1 MQVILQGSLRHFPAA
16 ELLGFLCR
24 TGRKGTL
31 DLEISGRRTRILFEN
46 ETILSAQS
54 KTAGEG
60 IDAALDILEW
70 TDGTFTLLDAAVL
83 PEGTKALSLT
93 LPALHQEAKRRAEEK
108 AAGYPDATFFH
119 VIEDPALQQ
128 QVSLK
133 NEEFKLLFR
142 LAAGRTFSELLAEY
156 AIPRK
161 ELADRLKYLEGLGL
175 ISSESPADQSSPW
188 AKEALPSPKA
198 EPPRVEPVRAKP
210 ERAETPRAETP
221 RAETP
226 RAEPPREEATRI
238 QSPRVET
245 PRSQEMATVP
255 ESIALPDLPE
265 AERTMMQ
272 APPPAVEEP
281 VTAPIPAP
289 PRRPTLVGSL
299 TPDEEPDNV
308 FPLLDAEC
316 LIGRRA
322 TKEVAFALNDGSISS
337 KHAKLVRTPDGF
349 LIEDLGSKNGTFV
362 NGEKVTEK
370 RLLSDGDLIRLG
382 KVIMTFNVARE
393 KKAGEQTI
401 PEIRVD

>member
-16 ELLGFLCR
+16 ELLGFLCQA
-24 TGRKGTL
+24 GRKGTL
-31 DLEISGRRTRILFEN
+31 DCEAAGRRTRILFEN
-46 ETILSAQS
+46 DAILSAQS
-54 KTAGEG
+54 KQAEG
-60 IDAALDILEW
+60 MDAALDLLAW
-70 TDGTFTLLDAAVL
+70 TDGTFTILDAAVL
-83 PEGTKALSLT
+83 PAGVSPLALT
-93 LPALHQEAKRRAEEK
+93 LPALHDEAKRRAEEK

-133 NEEFKLLFR
+133 AEEFKLLFR

-156 AIPRK
+156 AIPRR

-175 ISSESPADQSSPW
+175 IRTESPAEQSSPW
-188 AKEALPSPKA
+188 AKELAAHPRPA
-198 EPPRVEPVRAKP
+198 EAPRPVEV
-210 ERAETPRAETP
+210 PRAVEAP
-221 RAETP
+221 RPEP
-226 RAEPPREEATRI
+226 QRAAAIPPADATRLR
-238 QSPRVET
+238 P

-255 ESIALPDLPE
+255 ESISLPEIPE

-272 APPPAVEEP
+272 APPPPAVA
-281 VTAPIPAP
+281 APATSPAP
-289 PRRPTLVGSL
+289 VPEAPRRPTLVGSL
-299 TPDEEPDNV
+299 TPDDAPDNV

-316 LIGRRA
+316 LIGRKV

-349 LIEDLGSKNGTFV
+349 YIEDLASKNGTFV
-362 NGEKVTEK
+362 NGERVSEK

-393 KKAGEQTI
+393 KKPGEQTV
-401 PEIRVD
+401 PEIRVE

>member
-31 DLEISGRRTRILFEN
+31 DLEVSGRRTRLLFEN

-60 IDAALDILEW
+60 IDAALDVLEW
-70 TDGTFTLLDAAVL
+70 TDGTFTLLDDAVL

-93 LPALHQEAKRRAEEK
+93 APALHQEAKRRAEEK
-108 AAGYPDATFFH
+108 AAGYPDTTFFH

-133 NEEFKLLFR
+133 AEEFKLLFR

-161 ELADRLKYLEGLGL
+161 ELAERLKYLEGLGL
-175 ISSESPADQSSPW
+175 ISSESVAEQSSPW
-188 AKEALPSPKA
+188 AKEASAAPKADPPRVDPPRPAPPRA
-198 EPPRVEPVRAKP
+198 EPP
-210 ERAETPRAETP
+210 P

-226 RAEPPREEATRI
+226 RAEPPPADATRI
-238 QSPRVET
+238 QSPRAEP

-255 ESIALPDLPE
+255 ESVALPDVPE

-272 APPPAVEEP
+272 APPPPVAEEP

-289 PRRPTLVGSL
+289 PRRPTIVGSL

-316 LIGRRA
+316 LIGRKA

-337 KHAKLVRTPDGF
+337 KHAKLIRTPEGF